1 MDKSNIWGIVK
12 YYYSALFVGPSL
24 WPLKGL
30 GDGVEYTL
38 QLTANFGC
46 DFKGQKA

>member
-1 MDKSNIWGIVK
+1 MDKSNIWGIVN
-12 YYYSALFVGPSL
+12 YYYSSALFVGPSL

-38 QLTANFGC
+38 QLTAHFG
-46 DFKGQKA
+46 